1 VAALVIL
8 FWIVVIGGFIAYAIR
23 QKRRE
28 KLAKETTSVLT
39 RYSEQQVVQVIES
52 AFRQGVLSIGWKTAA
67 GPGKIN
73 KSHTNY
79 GTNIFLNLI
88 FLFTQGE
95 TVKISTT
102 MSFDIT
108 PEPNGVVRV
117 DMWPSFGSQASIRS
131 SVGAILRVKRTI
143 GEALDELDSAQ
154 LAQQMYGSETHIPL
168 DQPAS
173 PGGFPAAGQSYQP
186 QSQPDDRRYQR

>member
-1 VAALVIL
+1 MAVLVVF

-28 KLAKETTSVLT
+28 RLAKETTSVLT
-39 RYSEQQVVQVIES
+39 RYSEQQVSQVIES
-52 AFRQGVLSIGWKTAA
+52 AFHQGVLSLGWKTTV

-79 GTNIFLNLI
+79 GTNILLNLI

-95 TVKISTT
+95 TAKISTT
-102 MSFDIT
+102 MSFDLT

-117 DMWPSFGSQASIRS
+117 DMYPSFGSKVSIRS
-131 SVGAILRVKRTI
+131 SVGAILRVKRTV
-143 GEALDELDSAQ
+143 GEALSELDSAQ
-154 LAQQMYGSETHIPL
+154 LAQQMYGSEAHIPL
-168 DQPAS
+168 DQSAG
-173 PGGFPAAGQSYQP
+173 PGGFPPAGQSYQP
-186 QSQPDDRRYQR
+186 QPHDRRYQQ

>member
-1 VAALVIL
+1 MAALVVL
-8 FWIVVIGGFIAYAIR
+8 FWIVLISVFIAYLIR

-39 RYSEQQVVQVIES
+39 RYNEQQVIQVIEG
-52 AFRQGVLSIGWKTAA
+52 AFHQGVLSIGWKTAA

-73 KSHTNY
+73 KAHTNY

-117 DMWPSFGSQASIRS
+117 DMYPSFGSEAGIRS

-154 LAQQMYGSETHIPL
+154 LAQQMYGSETEIPL
-168 DQPAS
+168 DQPAR
-173 PGGFPAAGQSYQP
+173 PGGFPPAGQSR
-186 QSQPDDRRYQR
+186 QSQPSDRRYQQ

>member
-1 VAALVIL
+1 MAALVVL
-8 FWIVVIGGFIAYAIR
+8 FWIVVIGGVIAYAIR
-23 QKRRE
+23 GKRRE

-39 RYSEQQVVQVIES
+39 RYSEQQVSQIIEN
-52 AFRQGVLSIGWKTAA
+52 AFHQGVLSLGWKTTV

-79 GTNIFLNLI
+79 GTNILLSLI

-95 TVKISTT
+95 TVKMSTT
-102 MSFDIT
+102 MSFDIK

-117 DMWPSFGSQASIRS
+117 DMWPSFGSQVGIRS
-131 SVGAILRVKRTI
+131 SVGAILRVKRTV
-143 GEALDELDSAQ
+143 GEALGEPDSAQ
-154 LAQQMYGSETHIPL
+154 LAQQMYGSEAHIPL

-173 PGGFPAAGQSYQP
+173 PGGFPPAGQSYQP
-186 QSQPDDRRYQR
+186 QPHDRRYQQ